1 MKNVRDQV
9 LGAVGVSVSVDDRE
23 DCTNQG
29 QIPAPLHSSERARR
43 LVPFDVAMRYQ
54 FLPMSVLC
62 SRSSRQ
68 LTVAGDV
75 SHLTPLTADIE
86 FALGERVRAIPYRG
100 NNLLR
105 DIERAYLGS
114 ETRLLAAASR
124 AGQEHPERAVSV
136 SFGGSAPELRDQSE
150 SGISEFVASLVE
162 FAIARGASDLHLTP
176 YRERVNLGLR
186 IGRDMHYLTDSL
198 CDRVIFD
205 RVVSRLKILAGVN
218 PTLKAIPLDGGFPV
232 HLATE
237 SVGIRFSSLPTV
249 FGERVVL
256 RISRSASVGALHAI
270 GFDAAT
276 HDVLEELIIR
286 GSGLSLFAGPTG
298 SGKTTSLYAIVRR
311 LVDIGRVVISIEDPV
326 ERWIEGMSQTSL
338 NEAIGLT
345 FAAAAK
351 AVLRQGPDV
360 LVIGEIRDK
369 ESAQTAIRSALC
381 GHLVLSTIHAR
392 CVFESL
398 ERLASLSGFRLGELQ
413 GVSTVIAQ
421 RLMSRQG
428 VREEMQEQQPALLLA
443 TQTVSISDKV
453 QRLLKNDAIAR
464 GDFYRSVREGPFLP
478 FEQYAK
484 RWLEEGAI
492 GMEQYRNLVQ
502 LDQ

>member
-1 MKNVRDQV
+1 MKNMRDDGSGTV
-9 LGAVGVSVSVDDRE
+9 VAFEATPDRE
-23 DCTNQG
+23 ESVHQTHSL
-29 QIPAPLHSSERARR
+29 APLHSSERARR
-43 LVPFDVAMRYQ
+43 LVPLDVAMRYQ
-54 FLPMSVLC
+54 FLPMSLLC

-75 SHLTPLTADIE
+75 AHLTRVTADIE
-86 FALGERVRAIPYRG
+86 FVLGERIRAIPYRG
-100 NNLLR
+100 TNLLR

-124 AGQEHPERAVSV
+124 AGLEKQGGDTSL
-136 SFGGSAPELRDQSE
+136 SFRGNAPELRDQSE

-176 YRERVNLGLR
+176 LRQRVNLGLR

-198 CDRVIFD
+198 CDRAIFD
-205 RVVSRLKILAGVN
+205 RVVSRLKILAGAN
-218 PTLKAIPLDGGFPV
+218 PTLKTVPLDGSFPV

-256 RISRSASVGALHAI
+256 RISKSSSIETLHEV
-270 GFDAAT
+270 GFDAPT
-276 HDVLEELIIR
+276 HQVVEELIIR
-286 GSGLSLFAGPTG
+286 GSGLSLLAGPTG
-298 SGKTTSLYAIVRR
+298 SGKTTSLYGIVKR
-311 LVDIGRVVISIEDPV
+311 LVDTGRVVISIEDPV
-326 ERWIEGMSQTSL
+326 ERWIEGMSQSSL
-338 NEAIGLT
+338 NEATGLS
-345 FAAAAK
+345 FAAAAR

-360 LVIGEIRDK
+360 LVIGEIRDQ
-369 ESAQTAIRSALC
+369 ESARTALRSALC

-392 CVFESL
+392 CVFEAL
-398 ERLASLSGFRLGELQ
+398 ERLASLSGCRLSELQ

-421 RLMSRQG
+421 RLVSRNA
-428 VREEMQEQQPALLLA
+428 VEREVTEHPAAPLLA
-443 TQTVSISDKV
+443 TQTVGVTHEV

-464 GDFYRSVREGPFLP
+464 GDFYRSIREGPFLP
-478 FEQYAK
+478 FEHYAK

-502 LDQ
+502 LDH